1 MDNKNDKQNAKRGNK
16 RRIDELL
23 NISNRF
29 VRTKRHLEQNSEIA
43 SDDQLDHAVKI
54 QDDREERMENLK
66 NLIVN
71 DGHGQDNQITNLK
84 KRIQYSDGYIEHNED
99 DMDAET
105 LENAK
110 IKQEHRKEQLEN
122 LQK

>member
-1 MDNKNDKQNAKRGNK
+1 MDNKNDIKRDNK

-23 NISNRF
+23 NINNRY

-66 NLIVN
+66 NLILN

-84 KRIQYSDGYIEHNED
+84 KRIE
-99 DMDAET
+99 
-105 LENAK
+105 
-110 IKQEHRKEQLEN
+110 
-122 LQK
+122 